1 MYARNLINECKF
13 IINLTNYLFTFY
25 TSVKSRKRECVRLK
39 KATDHRNTQ
48 ERNNYLKIS
57 LHSNRT
63 GADEF
68 GFCAL
73 ILLNQ

>member
-1 MYARNLINECKF
+1 MYARNLVNECKF
-13 IINLTNYLFTFY
+13 IINLTQYLFTIY
-25 TSVKSRKRECVRLK
+25 ISVKLRKCKCVRLNKAADQRK
-39 KATDHRNTQ
+39 KQ
-48 ERNNYLKIS
+48 ERKKYLKVS

-68 GFCAL
+68 GFSTL